1 MKKMTCVLSMMAV
14 AALAASITL
23 AGAPGGGGMGGG
35 VGGGAGGDAGRGRGA
50 GGAAGGAAR
59 GPAPTLKTPATP
71 TATPDEDGF
80 IKRWILLEPITGAQ
94 GTADNAVQ
102 AMVKKEYFDGQF
114 TVVPHDGDKVNV
126 NGAELAW
133 HAYDTSR
140 FDVNLYHFAF
150 ALGRPTDNVL
160 FWAVTVVNSPEEM
173 KDVRLAI
180 GSNDASVWWL
190 NGQDVV
196 GIYGDRQISIDDGVS
211 KRLTLKR
218 GPNVIRLA
226 VHNQRGATDFC
237 ARFLDKDDNPIKN
250 LTVSLSADGK

>member
-14 AALAASITL
+14 AALAATITL
-23 AGAPGGGGMGGG
+23 AGAPGGGATGDGAGAG
-35 VGGGAGGDAGRGRGA
+35 RGRAGGAGGGA
-50 GGAAGGAAR
+50 GAAR
-59 GPAPTLKTPATP
+59 GPAPTLKAPATP
-71 TATPDEDGF
+71 TTAPDEDGF
-80 IKRWILLEPITGAQ
+80 IRRWILLEPISGAT

-102 AMVKKEYFDGQF
+102 AMVKKEYFAGQF

-250 LTVSLSADGK
+250 FTVSLSADGK